1 LKVDPPESKS
11 NTPPS
16 RSVLKESGTM
26 LAIYFSPYLLL
37 DGDLEIN

>member
-26 LAIYFSPYLLL
+26 FAIYLSP
-37 DGDLEIN
+37 

>member
-16 RSVLKESGTM
+16 KSVLKESGTM
-26 LAIYFSPYLLL
+26 LAIYFISYF
-37 DGDLEIN
+37 